1 MVPPGCFGPRL
12 GFDEVTGMI
21 DLLYVLGTI
30 AFFLAMIVYI
40 RACEALGHD
49 SESVEERAP

>member
-1 MVPPGCFGPRL
+1 V
-12 GFDEVTGMI
+12 I

-30 AFFLAMIVYI
+30 VFFGAMLAYI

-49 SESVEERAP
+49 SEGVEDRTL

>member
-1 MVPPGCFGPRL
+1 
-12 GFDEVTGMI
+12 MI

-30 AFFLAMIVYI
+30 VFFVAMLAYI

-49 SESVEERAP
+49 AESIEDRTL